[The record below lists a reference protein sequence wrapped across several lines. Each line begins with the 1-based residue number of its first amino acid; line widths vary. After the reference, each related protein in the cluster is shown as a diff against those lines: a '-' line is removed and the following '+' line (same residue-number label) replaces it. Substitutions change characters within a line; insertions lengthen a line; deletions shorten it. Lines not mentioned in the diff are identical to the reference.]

1 MYHFYYKYIKNRYN
15 NKAALLF
22 VDTCSLIYEI
32 ETENFYEDF
41 FRDKEVFEFRN
52 CLKES
57 KHYYTSN
64 LVLGKMKDEKQKD

>member
-1 MYHFYYKYIKNRYN
+1 M
-15 NKAALLF
+15 
-22 VDTCSLIYEI
+22 YEI

-64 LVLGKMKDEKQKD
+64 LVVGKMKDEKQKD